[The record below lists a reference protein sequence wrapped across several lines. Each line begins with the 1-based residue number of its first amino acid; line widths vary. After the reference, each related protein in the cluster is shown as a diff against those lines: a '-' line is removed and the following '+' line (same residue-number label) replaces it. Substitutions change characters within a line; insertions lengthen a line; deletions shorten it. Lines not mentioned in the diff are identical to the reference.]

1 MTDLEK
7 IRSRSYDLQG
17 TSERPKGDMTMKR
30 RLFIPFLCALAV
42 LLLIAGCTGSKG
54 KYADAKEVNKEYM
67 ALVQGYIDDL
77 DKTENAQDAAKAI
90 DRFADGMQALW
101 PKMKAL
107 AEKYPE
113 LKDRDNIPEELME
126 MQAEAAE
133 VGKKM
138 GAAMMKLMP
147 YMKDPE
153 VQKAQKRLQE
163 TMKKQ

>member
-1 MTDLEK
+1 
-7 IRSRSYDLQG
+7 
-17 TSERPKGDMTMKR
+17 MTMKR
-30 RLFIPFLCALAV
+30 RRFIPFLFALAV
-42 LLLIAGCTGSKG
+42 LLLIAGCGG
-54 KYADAKEVNKEYM
+54 KYADAKKVNKEYM

-77 DKTENAQDAAKAI
+77 DKTESAQDAAKAI
-90 DRFADGMQALW
+90 DRFADGMQALL

-113 LKDRDNIPEELME
+113 LKDRDNIPEELKE

-138 GAAMMKLMP
+138 GSAMMKLMP
-147 YMKDPE
+147 YMQDPE